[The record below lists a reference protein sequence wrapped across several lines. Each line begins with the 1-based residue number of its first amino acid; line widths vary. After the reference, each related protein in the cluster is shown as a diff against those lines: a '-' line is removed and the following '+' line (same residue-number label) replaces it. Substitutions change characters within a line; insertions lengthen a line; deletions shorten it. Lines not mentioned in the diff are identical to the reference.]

1 MTASLHF
8 PQYPWVKLTLIVHHN
23 KCFYNFNGFCL
34 PSKSVRSNPS
44 SSRREEEEQRG
55 IFSSRR
61 HRKLQRAAAAFTALP
76 TEDIRSPRLHPRAS
90 STKQLLLQHAPAAA
104 AAAAAAAASA
114 TASAL
119 AMLRRKRWVAVL
131 LLLGSLLL
139 FLLLLWH
146 FTSSSRTQQ
155 EQQQLLLQ
163 EQQDAHPRGTFTSPW
178 QRDSDEGAAAA
189 ADSEASSAVPPGTL
203 AGAAAAVTKRPKRP
217 QGTFFVQHLPG
228 YTAAAAVPS
237 ASASAAAEAA
247 AGAASHGGN
256 YEYLFA
262 APLSASSAALI
273 GKPAAAAAAVKQ
285 QSQPLKDVALPVPFA
300 APPSQQQQQ
309 QEQSMLLSLG
319 SRAEK
324 SPTFTVVAG
333 SALVTPEQQ
342 EQRQLLL
349 SQLADE
355 GWRGELGAL
364 ADYNNDMH
372 VDLIFLGSSA
382 HLSACKNSNVNRSSS
397 SSTSSSTSSSSSST
411 SSSTRPPTRAASAT
425 DNQTQRLSTVSPAP
439 RSTGGGSGN
448 AAASSSICG
457 TTISVYT
464 WSPELSRFAHHVS
477 VHLKE
482 TVDSIVAV
490 DWTQDGRVDILA
502 ITLPTPRAAGVERAS
517 VAAAYGLVA
526 FIQRPSGALDRVWD
540 SQQFVM
546 QLLHHR
552 RASRQQQQQQQ
563 QQQVGALQENVSV
576 STATPTAAETLDS
589 EGTQPTQ
596 DADALD
602 VEEAAADSLGV
613 AAFASGRGR
622 LNARMDAAAAAR
634 DAAAAVS
641 TAQVGGLGGVVEE
654 DPAVSAAASQAPLAA
669 AVASAAEALAG
680 DMTDEEL
687 LACGLSGV
695 HPLVGDLTFDHFPD
709 LLVQTPLARNT
720 DGSKRSG
727 NKQLSGRDEPKVF
740 RFFWVN
746 LASEGKEGFAPRKW
760 SAASD
765 LFETG
770 GQPEATQQRMQ
781 QEEAQITNPHSSAVA
796 DIDGDCRA
804 DLLLMV
810 RLPGSS
816 SISVEIW
823 LSRFDGKKAKWKR
836 HVESLA
842 LPQGAGQFVLA
853 DFDANGTIDLLVPTC
868 ERNEEGVCVKGDSLV
883 LLPNAQPPLC
893 GSFWWTHRTAE
904 KCRRPFELC
913 EPNED
918 FAVAHEGSKEA
929 TVSPLDPDPTI
940 HFFGDSAK
948 PPTLAVGDV
957 DGDGFADVA
966 LVAVKEG
973 GVRAA
978 RIYRNVAIDV
988 KASVQNPA
996 RRRFQLAA
1004 EFVATAEGET
1014 LLCNRGAL
1022 DLVCQGQ
1029 PKMASVSPD
1038 PFATLRAYTRPVEA
1052 AGDSRF
1058 FKATSLN
1065 GACPYSF
1072 CIRRTLLPLS
1082 DNTHNFPSDDNSVTN
1097 VSSHNAHGKQGE
1109 QQKKQSFSLQMV
1121 PDLPPPY
1128 GAAAVGATFKL
1139 TVTDLNGTKTPR
1151 IGAQMSQSAHA
1162 PLALPFELFGLGQT
1176 NNYVEEF
1183 FVGLPLAQ
1191 LVAHSM
1197 WVSLIPNSQV
1207 IVMPYPLEKPK
1218 SWQLELSVHPSRSFA
1233 NILITTVICLLLVAL
1248 IIFILDRKE
1257 KAEDSEQQRGFR
1269 SHFIVN

>member
-1 MTASLHF
+1 MTKRSLLMRRTAGGS
-8 PQYPWVKLTLIVHHN
+8 QAGREEL
-23 KCFYNFNGFCL
+23 
-34 PSKSVRSNPS
+34 
-44 SSRREEEEQRG
+44 SRRSSILTKIAYNAEICRGGEEHIG
-55 IFSSRR
+55 VFSSRR

-76 TEDIRSPRLHPRAS
+76 TEDIRSPRLHPRAH
-90 STKQLLLQHAPAAA
+90 STKQVLLQHAPAAA

-114 TASAL
+114 AASAL

-146 FTSSSRTQQ
+146 FSSSFRTQQ

-163 EQQDAHPRGTFTSPW
+163 EQQAAHPRGTFTSPW
-178 QRDSDEGAAAA
+178 QRDTDDGAAGAPE
-189 ADSEASSAVPPGTL
+189 SEPSSAVPAGSL
-203 AGAAAAVTKRPKRP
+203 AGAAAAVSKRPKRQ

-273 GKPAAAAAAVKQ
+273 GKPAAAAAAAQQ

-300 APPSQQQQQ
+300 APPPQQQQQ

-333 SALVTPEQQ
+333 SALVTSEQQ
-342 EQRQLLL
+342 EQQQLLL

-382 HLSACKNSNVNRSSS
+382 HLSACKSTNVSRRSS
-397 SSTSSSTSSSSSST
+397 SSTSTST
-411 SSSTRPPTRAASAT
+411 STRPSTRATSAT
-425 DNQTQRLSTVSPAP
+425 DDQTQLFSTVSPAP
-439 RSTGGGSGN
+439 RSAGGGSGK
-448 AAASSSICG
+448 AGPSSSICG
-457 TTISVYT
+457 TTLSVYT
-464 WSPELSRFAHHVS
+464 WLPEAGRFVHHVS

-502 ITLPTPRAAGVERAS
+502 ITLPTPRAAAVERAS
-517 VAAAYGLVA
+517 ASVAYGLVA

-563 QQQVGALQENVSV
+563 QAEASQENVSV
-576 STATPTAAETLDS
+576 STARPTAAETLHS
-589 EGTQPTQ
+589 EGVEPTQ
-596 DADALD
+596 DPDALD

-634 DAAAAVS
+634 EAAAAVS
-641 TAQVGGLGGVVEE
+641 TAQGGGLGDMLEE
-654 DPAVSAAASQAPLAA
+654 DPVSAAASQAPLAA
-669 AVASAAEALAG
+669 AVALAAEALAG

-687 LACGLSGV
+687 RACGLSGV

-709 LLVQTPLARNT
+709 LLVQTPLART
-720 DGSKRSG
+720 EGSKRGGS
-727 NKQLSGRDEPKVF
+727 KQVLRGEEPKVF

-760 SAASD
+760 SAATD
-765 LFETG
+765 LFEAG
-770 GQPEATQQRMQ
+770 AQMDSTQQPTQ
-781 QEEAQITNPHSSAVA
+781 QEEAQLTNPHSSAVA

-804 DLLLMV
+804 DLLL
-810 RLPGSS
+810 GS
-816 SISVEIW
+816 
-823 LSRFDGKKAKWKR
+823 
-836 HVESLA
+836 
-842 LPQGAGQFVLA
+842 GQFVLA

-868 ERNEEGVCVKGDSLV
+868 ERNEEGVCVKGDSLI

-913 EPNED
+913 EPNDD
-918 FAVAHEGSKEA
+918 FAVAHHGSKEA
-929 TVSPLDPDPTI
+929 TASLLDPDPTI

-966 LVAVKEG
+966 LVTVKEG

-978 RIYRNVAIDV
+978 RIYRN
-988 KASVQNPA
+988 
-996 RRRFQLAA
+996 
-1004 EFVATAEGET
+1004 
-1014 LLCNRGAL
+1014 GAL

-1029 PKMASVSPD
+1029 PKVASVSSD

-1072 CIRRTLLPLS
+1072 CIRRTLMPLS
-1082 DNTHNFPSDDNSVTN
+1082 ATQNSSSDNSVTN
-1097 VSSHNAHGKQGE
+1097 VPGEAHGKQRDH
-1109 QQKKQSFSLQMV
+1109 QKKNSFSLQMV

-1151 IGAQMSQSAHA
+1151 IGTRKHA
-1162 PLALPFELFGLGQT
+1162 
-1176 NNYVEEF
+1176 
-1183 FVGLPLAQ
+1183 
-1191 LVAHSM
+1191 VA
-1197 WVSLIPNSQV
+1197 
-1207 IVMPYPLEKPK
+1207 
-1218 SWQLELSVHPSRSFA
+1218 A
-1233 NILITTVICLLLVAL
+1233 
-1248 IIFILDRKE
+1248 
-1257 KAEDSEQQRGFR
+1257 
-1269 SHFIVN
+1269 

>member
-1 MTASLHF
+1 MQSL
-8 PQYPWVKLTLIVHHN
+8 PPW
-23 KCFYNFNGFCL
+23 G
-34 PSKSVRSNPS
+34 SEGSG
-44 SSRREEEEQRG
+44 EEEQIG
-55 IFSSRR
+55 IFSLQR
-61 HRKLQRAAAAFTALP
+61 HRKLPRAAAAFTALP
-76 TEDIRSPRLHPRAS
+76 TEDIRSPRLHSRAH

-119 AMLRRKRWVAVL
+119 VMLRRKRWVAVL

-178 QRDSDEGAAAA
+178 QRDTDDGAAGA
-189 ADSEASSAVPPGTL
+189 ADSEASSAVPAGSL
-203 AGAAAAVTKRPKRP
+203 AGADAAVTKRPKRQ

-247 AGAASHGGN
+247 AGAAAHGGN

-273 GKPAAAAAAVKQ
+273 GKPAAAAAATAQQ

-319 SRAEK
+319 ARAEK

-333 SALVTPEQQ
+333 STLVSTEQQ
-342 EQRQLLL
+342 EQQQLLL
-349 SQLADE
+349 NQLADE

-382 HLSACKNSNVNRSSS
+382 HLSACKSSSVNRR
-397 SSTSSSTSSSSSST
+397 TSS
-411 SSSTRPPTRAASAT
+411 SSSTRPPTRATSAT
-425 DNQTQRLSTVSPAP
+425 DDQTKLVSTARPAP
-439 RSTGGGSGN
+439 HSSSGGGSSN
-448 AAASSSICG
+448 AGASSNICG
-457 TTISVYT
+457 TTLSVYT
-464 WSPELSRFAHHVS
+464 WSPELGRFAHHVS

-502 ITLPTPRAAGVERAS
+502 TTLPTLRASAAERAS
-517 VAAAYGLVA
+517 ATTAYGLVA

-546 QLLHHR
+546 QLLHFR

-563 QQQVGALQENVSV
+563 TETLQETVSV
-576 STATPTAAETLDS
+576 STSRPTDAETLSS
-589 EGTQPTQ
+589 EGAGPAQ
-596 DADALD
+596 DPDALG

-634 DAAAAVS
+634 EAAAAVS
-641 TAQVGGLGGVVEE
+641 DAQAGGLGRVLEE
-654 DPAVSAAASQAPLAA
+654 DSVAAAALQSPLAA
-669 AVASAAEALAG
+669 AVALAAEVLAG

-709 LLVQTPLARNT
+709 LLVQTPSTRSEGSRRG
-720 DGSKRSG
+720 GSKQRLEA
-727 NKQLSGRDEPKVF
+727 KEQKVF

-760 SAASD
+760 SAATD
-765 LFETG
+765 LFEIG
-770 GQPEATQQRMQ
+770 EHVDSPQQRTQ
-781 QEEAQITNPHSSAVA
+781 QEEAQITNPHSSAVV

-810 RLPGSS
+810 RLPSSS

-823 LSRFDGKKAKWKR
+823 LSRFDGKAAKWKR
-836 HVESLA
+836 HSESLA
-842 LPQGAGQFVLA
+842 LPQGSGQFVLA

-868 ERNEEGVCVKGDSLV
+868 ERNEEGVCVKGDSLT

-913 EPNED
+913 EPNDD
-918 FAVAHEGSKEA
+918 FAVAHHGSKEA
-929 TVSPLDPDPTI
+929 TASLLDPDPTI

-957 DGDGFADVA
+957 DGDGFADIA

-978 RIYRNVAIDV
+978 RIYRNVASDN
-988 KASVQNPA
+988 SA
-996 RRRFQLAA
+996 RRRFQLVA

-1014 LLCNRGAL
+1014 LLCNRVAFFDFREKANIIKFQFATFCLLLHGAL
-1022 DLVCQGQ
+1022 HICLYACCEVGQ
-1029 PKMASVSPD
+1029 PKTASVSPD
-1038 PFATLRAYTRPVEA
+1038 PFATLRAYTRPVES

-1082 DNTHNFPSDDNSVTN
+1082 DTQKHSSNNSVTS
-1097 VSSHNAHGKQGE
+1097 VSGDARGKQQE
-1109 QQKKQSFSLQMV
+1109 QQKKNSFSLQMV

-1162 PLALPFELFGLGQT
+1162 PLGLPFELFGLGQT